1 MLLSEVL
8 SISEERNNGLI
19 NDDSIKDWFYKNNQ
33 KRKYLNIQEKAIVL
47 TLIEEFLQKDDKNSV
62 VCVTNYVVKEL
73 IMLSVYLGV
82 GFKEMDFKDI
92 NKNIVEIYESFLSSG
107 LVDLIEEY
115 SEKDIVRFNYLYS
128 NFLSLETEMI
138 LREFINQINDIHIDD
153 NMMSTMKDFLN
164 DENFMK
170 TLDMFNI
177 SQDAETKTV
186 VKSISNMARKRANKK

>member
-115 SEKDIVRFNYLYS
+115 SEKDIVRFNYLYN

>member
-8 SISEERNNGLI
+8 SISEEKNNGLI

-82 GFKEMDFKDI
+82 GFKEMNFKDI
-92 NKNIVEIYESFLSSG
+92 NKNIVEIYESFMSSG